1 MALTPSSM
9 VSLDSSA
16 PDFELLNT
24 IDDKQYKLSSLNGEK
39 ATVVLFICNH
49 CPYVVHIAEALS
61 LLAVEFQ
68 KAGVRFVAIS
78 SNDVAAQPDD
88 SPENMRL
95 FAEKYGFN
103 FPYLYDPTQ
112 AVAKAYEAACTPDL
126 YVYDKDLKLKYRGQ
140 FDNSRPGNQTPATGK
155 DLRAALEAIIVGQEP
170 NKLQRPSI
178 GCNIKWR
185 D

>member
-9 VSLDSSA
+9 VSLGSTA

-24 IDDKQYKLSSLNGEK
+24 IDEHKYSLTSLKGEK

-49 CPYVVHIAEALS
+49 CPYVVHIAGAIAS
-61 LLAVEFQ
+61 LAIEFQ
-68 KAGVRFVAIS
+68 KLEVSFIAIS
-78 SNDVAAQPDD
+78 SNDILALPED
-88 SPENMRL
+88 SPEKMRL
-95 FAEKYGFN
+95 FAAKYGFT

-112 AVAKAYEAACTPDL
+112 SVARAYEAACTPDIF
-126 YVYDKDLKLKYRGQ
+126 VYDKDLKLKYRGQ
-140 FDNSRPGNQTPATGK
+140 FDNSRPGNQLAPTGK
-155 DLRAALEAIIVGQEP
+155 DLREALDIILKGEEP

-178 GCNIKWR
+178 GCNIKWK

>member
-9 VSLDSSA
+9 VSLGSSA
-16 PDFELLNT
+16 SDFYLLNT
-24 IDDKQYKLSSLNGEK
+24 IDDKEYDLLSLKGEK

-49 CPYVVHIAEALS
+49 CPYVVHIAETIA

-68 KAGVRFVAIS
+68 KLGVGFIAIS
-78 SNDVAAQPDD
+78 SNDVAAHPED

-95 FAEKYGFN
+95 FAAKYGFT

-126 YVYDKDLKLKYRGQ
+126 YVYDKELKLKYRGQ
-140 FDNSRPGNQTPATGK
+140 FDNSRPGNMQPPTGK
-155 DLRAALEAIIVGQEP
+155 DLASALEAILVGEEP
-170 NKLQRPSI
+170 AKLQKPSI
-178 GCNIKWR
+178 GCNIKWKY
-185 D
+185 